1 VGEVLWTEGEWRNNH
16 ADAEGVIVDKE
27 TNEKAVRKELVV
39 GFRTLVARLGRAH
52 KDVRPKNEREAYAM
66 ALLAVGD
73 FLIANGA
80 NGVISFWLAELGS
93 VLTDLNDEIVGPLLQ
108 AQKQKSFPSNTWRRF
123 AMVAL
128 GMTALTM
135 AGVKREEAAA
145 CALRTVKMIRGTS
158 AKTILSRYDD
168 FHGGRVNNR
177 EGKRVFKLGHQR
189 LIEERRT
196 ATRAKF
202 EKAANSCFGLADL

>member
-1 VGEVLWTEGEWRNNH
+1 VQ
-16 ADAEGVIVDKE
+16 KQQPP
-27 TNEKAVRKELVV
+27 VRKELVV
-39 GFRTLVARLGRAH
+39 GFLTLSAQLGRAH
-52 KDVRPKNEREAYAM
+52 KDVRPKDQREAYAI

-80 NGVISFWLAELGS
+80 NGVIPFWLAELGS
-93 VLTDLNDEIVGPLLQ
+93 ALTDLNYGIVGPLLQ
-108 AQKQKSFPSNTWRRF
+108 AHKHKGYISGEWRRY

-135 AGVKREEAAA
+135 AGIKREEAAA
-145 CALRTVKMIRGTS
+145 YALRTVKMIRGTS

-168 FHGGRVNNR
+168 FHGGRVKNL

-189 LIEERRT
+189 LIEGRRA
-196 ATRAKF
+196 ATQAKF
-202 EKAANSCFGLADL
+202 EKAANFWFDLADLGT